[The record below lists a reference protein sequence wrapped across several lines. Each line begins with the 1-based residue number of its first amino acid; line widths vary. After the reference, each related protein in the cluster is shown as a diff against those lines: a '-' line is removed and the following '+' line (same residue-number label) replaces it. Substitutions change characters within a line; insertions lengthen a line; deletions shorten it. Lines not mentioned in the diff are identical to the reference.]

1 MARASRSRA
10 EARRVIL
17 GEDLRIAGA
26 RAAFESLAAAGN
38 GARAL
43 EIDGAAV
50 ARVDAAGLQA
60 LAAAL
65 ARLDAAGVSC
75 RWKAVSPALDGA
87 ARLAGLAPALALPGV
102 PNLSGRSK

>member
-1 MARASRSRA
+1 MARAAKSRA
-10 EARRVIL
+10 EARRVML
-17 GEDLRIAGA
+17 AEDLRIAGA
-26 RAAFESLAAAGN
+26 REAFESLTTAGK

-65 ARLDAAGVSC
+65 ARLSAAGVDC
-75 RWKAVSPALDGA
+75 RWHAVSPALEGA
-87 ARLAGLAPALALPGV
+87 ARLAGLAPALALG
-102 PNLSGRSK
+102 K

>member
-1 MARASRSRA
+1 MARASKSRA
-10 EARRVIL
+10 EARRVTL

-26 RAAFESLAAAGN
+26 RAAFESLAASGKGAG
-38 GARAL
+38 AI

-60 LAAAL
+60 LAAAV
-65 ARLDAAGVSC
+65 ARLGAAGVDC
-75 RWKAVSPALDGA
+75 RWRAVSPVLDGA

-102 PNLSGRSK
+102 PDLPGQK